1 MSAIGQLKFFLP
13 KINQQSSAKL
23 FRPRLEER
31 SDSPPLRSLL
41 VSTMG
46 NPMSDYKNNRGPSS
60 PTQSNFPPSSRL
72 TSSATARCSRRAS
85 TVIRATTSRNAD
97 PFLPT

>member
-1 MSAIGQLKFFLP
+1 
-13 KINQQSSAKL
+13 
-23 FRPRLEER
+23 
-31 SDSPPLRSLL
+31 
-41 VSTMG
+41 
-46 NPMSDYKNNRGPSS
+46 
-60 PTQSNFPPSSRL
+60 L